1 MRSEVFSILERDPMS
16 SNDVVLCS
24 IDRGVATITLNRPEA
39 NNGWTGAM
47 QNRYFDLLIE
57 CEADPDVRAI
67 VVTGA
72 GKSFCPGADMQMLSG
87 ATTDAGGIGDP
98 EHAARPNYT
107 PMLIS
112 KPIIGAIN
120 GACAGVGLVQA
131 LMFDL
136 RIAAEGAKFTIAFS
150 RRGLVAEYGSAWLL
164 PRLVGHSV
172 AMDLLLSSR
181 TFVAAEAKEIGL
193 VNKVVPKEHVLEEAL
208 SYAYDLATN
217 CCPTSMAIMKQQVLG
232 DYNRSLMEA
241 TDMAN
246 REMVASLKRDDF
258 KEGVRSFLER
268 RPPAFKPHTA

>member
-1 MRSEVFSILERDPMS
+1 MS
-16 SNDVVLCS
+16 SADVVLCS
-24 IDRGVATITLNRPEA
+24 VEQGVATLTLNRPEA
-39 NNGWTGAM
+39 NNGWTGEM
-47 QNRYFDLLIE
+47 QNRYFDLLVE
-57 CEADPDVRAI
+57 CEANADVRAI

-72 GKSFCPGADMQMLSG
+72 GKSFCPGADMKVLSG
-87 ATTDAGGIGDP
+87 ATTNVGSIGAP
-98 EHAARPNYT
+98 EKAARPNYT

-150 RRGLVAEYGSAWLL
+150 RRGLIAEYGAAWLL

-181 TFVAAEAKEIGL
+181 TFVADEAKEIGL
-193 VNKVVPKEHVLEEAL
+193 VNRVVPKEQVLDEAL
-208 SYAYDLATN
+208 AYAHDLAAN

-241 TDMAN
+241 TDIAN

-268 RPPAFKPHTA
+268 RPPSFQPHTA